1 MLAVSGP
8 CPSSGLRSLV
18 QCQKGF
24 ARPPEL
30 SAGSMFALGTEA
42 RAAEDNCLWRVCQ
55 IRPLAGIPH
64 ALIEQ
69 LATGVTKTVAVS
81 VLLGDRTFHVVRPSS

>member
-1 MLAVSGP
+1 MTPLSF
-8 CPSSGLRSLV
+8 L
-18 QCQKGF
+18 KTWF

-55 IRPLAGIPH
+55 IRPQAGIPH

>member
-1 MLAVSGP
+1 MTPLSFLKA
-8 CPSSGLRSLV
+8 R
-18 QCQKGF
+18 F
-24 ARPPEL
+24 TRPPEL
-30 SAGSMFALGTEA
+30 SAGSMFALGAEA
-42 RAAEDNCLWRVCQ
+42 GAAADNCLWRVCQ

-64 ALIEQ
+64 ALIEK